1 MGDMSEEGNI
11 DGRNNQASN
20 CSDFGSRL
28 EKNRINVL
36 LIGKSGAGKSALLN
50 YLLGEEA
57 ELTGSGKPVTGKG
70 VFPHVYQ
77 GEELVHFYDTWGWE
91 AGKEQAWMEWIL
103 EEIQQHEEQTIKEW
117 FHTIL
122 YCINANTAR
131 IEPFELDFLN
141 KL

>member
-20 CSDFGSRL
+20 RSDFGNGL

-70 VFPHVYQ
+70 VFPHDD
-77 GEELVHFYDTWGWE
+77 L
-91 AGKEQAWMEWIL
+91 
-103 EEIQQHEEQTIKEW
+103 
-117 FHTIL
+117 
-122 YCINANTAR
+122 
-131 IEPFELDFLN
+131 
-141 KL
+141 